1 MTGAHVTDSLGSGSV
16 AARPDER
23 SFRHATDLQNGAA
36 ASGGP
41 SRPIPIQPAFDGLRG
56 VAVLLVLAAHLG
68 AFLDPGLSPWPLRG
82 GFLGVDLF
90 FVLSGF
96 LITTILLAELER
108 TGRLR
113 IKRFYLR
120 RVTRLVPA
128 LLGLLAVHWVYTAI
142 EGYSL
147 RPERIGTTYALTF
160 TANWAATWGS
170 NIGDIPLD
178 LTHLWSLG
186 VEGQFYLVWPFVL
199 WGLYRFAKP
208 RHMAAALCGL
218 IVAVAVT
225 RAIELR
231 SFEHS
236 LYVYTRFDARADAL
250 LVGALVAVLYAR
262 GRLPAVRT
270 RRWLAGVGAAGFALA
285 VATTTP
291 DSAVLYWGGFTG
303 IAIAGAAILSVTLE
317 RQSRLANSLSWSP
330 IRTVGLASYSIYLWH
345 LPVYLWAVRVVHDPG
360 IPRIAL
366 ALSVTAVMST
376 ISYRLLERPYMA
388 RRGRLV
394 PSHAPVLTVGA
405 KSETA
410 IAPASGIVQAR

>member
-1 MTGAHVTDSLGSGSV
+1 MTGAHVTDSLGGERL
-16 AARPDER
+16 AEKPDAR
-23 SFRHATDLQNGAA
+23 SFRDSEDLETGAA

-41 SRPIPIQPAFDGLRG
+41 SRGIAIQPAFDGLRG
-56 VAVLLVLAAHLG
+56 AAVLLVLAAHLG

-108 TGRLR
+108 SGRIRL
-113 IKRFYLR
+113 KRFYLR

-128 LLGLLAVHWVYTAI
+128 LLGLLAVHWIYTAI

-160 TANWAATWGS
+160 TSNWAATWGS
-170 NIGDIPLD
+170 RVGDVPLD

-186 VEGQFYLVWPFVL
+186 IEGQFYLVWPFVL
-199 WGLYRFAKP
+199 WALYRWATP
-208 RHMAAALCGL
+208 RHMVAALGAL
-218 IVAVAVT
+218 IAAVAVT
-225 RAIELR
+225 RAIELE

-250 LVGALVAVLYAR
+250 LAGALVAVLYAR
-262 GRLPAVRT
+262 GRLPARTT
-270 RRWLAGVGAAGFALA
+270 RRWLAVAGAVGFALA
-285 VATTTP
+285 VARATP
-291 DSAVLYWGGFTG
+291 DSAVLYWGGFT
-303 IAIAGAAILSVTLE
+303 AIALSGAAILSVTLE
-317 RQSRLANSLSWSP
+317 RQSRLADALSWSP
-330 IRTVGLASYSIYLWH
+330 LRSIGLASYSIYLWH

-360 IPRIAL
+360 LPRIAL

-376 ISYRLLERPYMA
+376 LSYWLLERPYMA

-394 PSHAPVLTVGA
+394 PSHAPVVALGA
-405 KSETA
+405 NSETA
-410 IAPASGIVQAR
+410 IAPASGMVQAR